1 MTTGRP
7 HMEAPGLSS
16 AGPLAWVAYELEGE
30 CYAPVPRV
38 STITL
43 RLEARKR
50 IAAARLHLAE
60 GFRALDDASR
70 RFTNP
75 SASKSLPAVTPGV
88 AGANCPEVRSKRP
101 RGPSFGRLPVVLH
114 AANHGGDQWNIPPVK
129 MGENP

>member
-1 MTTGRP
+1 MTGRP

-50 IAAARLHLAE
+50 IAAARLHLVE

-70 RFTNP
+70 HITNP
-75 SASKSLPAVTPGV
+75 SASVSLPAATPGV
-88 AGANCPEVRSKRP
+88 AGKPAPEAVCAASGGLSVR
-101 RGPSFGRLPVVLH
+101 PVH
-114 AANHGGDQWNIPPVK
+114 AGNSSTERAL
-129 MGENP
+129 

>member
-7 HMEAPGLSS
+7 LTEAPGLSS

-50 IAAARLHLAE
+50 IAAARFHLAE
-60 GFRALDDASR
+60 GFRVLDDASR
-70 RFTNP
+70 RFSHP
-75 SASKSLPAVTPGV
+75 FASVSLPAVTPRV
-88 AGANCPEVRSKRP
+88 AGKPAPEAVCAVSGGLSVR
-101 RGPSFGRLPVVLH
+101 PVHTGNSSTEH
-114 AANHGGDQWNIPPVK
+114 AP
-129 MGENP
+129 